1 MPYSSADRAT
11 VEQYRSVDELLNRR
25 DVKRAEI
32 LIARYLRSEL
42 SVQERAGLL
51 IARARARLLTARA
64 DDALDDLNHART
76 LLPDDFDNPATLE
89 LLGDAHFA
97 RFELA
102 SVGFADR
109 NDTAQALAAYER
121 IPAEFPQYGNRG
133 WIFYQRGRIFLTEN
147 RVDDA
152 VECFQQA
159 LLMPSTV
166 PALTAYCYERL
177 GFVAFYE
184 RRNFEQAISFLNKA
198 VATYPAAEDRLWLVH
213 VHTLR
218 SRVHREM
225 RDIDAAVEA
234 ARSAISVAG
243 SADGKAGLTDALL
256 AAAETLAPLDGRE
269 KEVIAYLQ
277 QYVQMSKKPL
287 GIDVTWSRI
296 HEMLGDA
303 YYKANQ
309 LQNAVS
315 AYQAALQVNPYT
327 PWELSLDYRIAR
339 TLYQLGEYEQA
350 IRAIQKMMQSAEADG
365 QAVGDYRV
373 YHILGNSHFA
383 LGSYRHA
390 ADAYQTA
397 LDIAPANADGL
408 DKVRQYLQFA
418 QDLSRPV

>member
-1 MPYSSADRAT
+1 MESFRT
-11 VEQYRSVDELLNRR
+11 VDDLLNRR

-32 LIARYLRSEL
+32 LIARFLRAEL

-64 DDALDDLNHART
+64 DDALDDLHHARN
-76 LLPDDFDNPATLE
+76 LLPEDFDAPSTLE

-121 IPAEFPQYGNRG
+121 IPSEFPQYRNRG
-133 WIFYQRGRIFLTEN
+133 WIFYQRGRVYLTEN

-152 VECFQQA
+152 VECFEQA

-184 RRNFEQAISFLNKA
+184 QRDFEQALSFLNKA
-198 VATYPAAEDRLWLVH
+198 IATYPTPEDRLWLVH

-218 SRVHREM
+218 SRVYREM
-225 RDIDAAVEA
+225 HNFDSAVDAAN
-234 ARSAISVAG
+234 SAISVAS
-243 SADGKAGLTDALL
+243 SAEGKAGLTEALL
-256 AAAETLAPLDGRE
+256 ASAETLAPLDGRE
-269 KEVIAYLQ
+269 RDVIAHLQ
-277 QYVQMSKKPL
+277 QYIQMSKKPL

-303 YYKANQ
+303 YYKTSQ

-315 AYQAALQVNPYT
+315 AYQAALQFNPYS
-327 PWELSLDYRIAR
+327 PWEQSLYYRIAR
-339 TLYQLGEYEQA
+339 TRYQLSEYERTVQ
-350 IRAIQKMMQSAEADG
+350 AIQKMIQSAEADG
-365 QAVGDYRV
+365 QPIVDYHV
-373 YHILGNSHFA
+373 YQMLGNSHFA
-383 LGSYRHA
+383 LKSYA
-390 ADAYQTA
+390 QAVMAYQAA

-408 DKVRQYLQFA
+408 DKIRQYHQFA
-418 QDLSRPV
+418 LDLSRPV